1 VALKKIIKA
10 PRTQKQK
17 QPRQTRSVVR
27 SVNDKSHGSEPIDIE
42 SIRGFGNALNWYNYI
57 YDQDQVRPW
66 IFEYMKRNNYAKD
79 DIAAVRRVAKYKIT
93 VTSCSI
99 ARIIMNGNVLPEDVV
114 SRFHDTISK
123 YIAEGRTIVEQA
135 EAPVAVKKAAPTIQ
149 ERTQLKIKSL
159 ISDCNDAFDLDNNLN
174 IYEWLKGKEA
184 TVQAA
189 NAINEYFSAWISDF
203 EFEDEFETREQKKVR
218 LQRLKYWQDFVADC
232 DRYCGNKKAIKV
244 RKPREKKVKSAV
256 DQVSKMQYQKEY
268 PPLKIMSCHPAEM
281 IGASQVW
288 TYNTKYKKLARY
300 DASGRN
306 GIQVKGTTLI
316 GFDIET
322 SSMKSVRK
330 PELTIKTLLGAGKI
344 VLRKVMDEI
353 KTTETKPTGRLNN
366 DTIILRVVK

>member
-1 VALKKIIKA
+1 MALKKIIKA

-93 VTSCSI
+93 VTTCSI
-99 ARIIMNGNVLPEDVV
+99 ARIIMNGNILPDDVLA
-114 SRFHDTISK
+114 RFHVTIGK

-135 EAPVAVKKAAPTIQ
+135 EAPVAAKKAIPTIQ
-149 ERTQLKIKSL
+149 ERTQHKIKSL
-159 ISDCNDAFDLDNNLN
+159 ISECNDAFDLDNNLN

-203 EFEDEFETREQKKVR
+203 EYEDEFETKDQKKVR

-232 DRYCGNKKAIKV
+232 DRYCGNKKATKV

-256 DQVSKMQYQKEY
+256 DQVSKIQYQKEF
-268 PPLKIMSCHPAEM
+268 PALKIMSCHPAEM

-300 DASGRN
+300 DASSRA

-316 GFDIET
+316 GFDADT
-322 SSMKSVRK
+322 STMKSVRK
-330 PELTIKTLLGAGKI
+330 PEHTIKTLLGAGKI
-344 VLRKVMDEI
+344 VLRKVMDDI
-353 KTTETKPTGRLNN
+353 KTTEAKPTGRLNN